1 MFKRFLFGLTMSL
14 IAVAMCCAV
23 ASVGGKSVYDGTWT
37 IEVID
42 SCAGVKTT
50 YFDCRVTESNDVSL
64 TFIPNQGR
72 MGRGSGEAIS
82 VPASGMCISVIK
94 KRTD

>member
-1 MFKRFLFGLTMSL
+1 MTITAL
-14 IAVAMCCAV
+14 AMCCIIACSLKV
-23 ASVGGKSVYDGTWT
+23 AAACWKSVYDGTWT